1 MDHLELLQLV
11 LKESVRLVLKKNA
24 KYFQLLTRANLML
37 FLLSIMI
44 VNGIS
49 LDFVQLV
56 RQ

>member
-24 KYFQLLTRANLML
+24 KYFQLLTCANLML